1 MSRPNRQNKW
11 RASSSAASPG
21 MPAPPHL
28 HAGGVILDDDAGALV
43 WARLR
48 ASPATA
54 QRASGVCKEWRQ
66 YVLAT
71 FEHELDLAGICSEKH
86 LRYAKQPH
94 AEVSD
99 EALFA
104 DMTRRLAPFR
114 SLRAIKA
121 HDFSWLSDASLRA
134 IAAAKEGP
142 LSLLTSFDV
151 SGCLGVSSLG
161 VKALAKTGRLR
172 SFRQDTT
179 RRHSSCAHMRATEA
193 TIKAVAESPVLESL
207 SLTLGSK
214 VHKGLEVLSGHP
226 SLRSLTLFMEGF
238 TPLALPAK
246 LPELTALHLKTS
258 VWAGFDWRGQRF
270 THLEYP
276 KLEEI
281 VIEDGAGPSGN
292 GAAVEMTMG
301 FLHVL
306 RTKFPACSIKLTKT
320 GLFRGIR
327 GAAAQQALQEPGLRQ
342 DVTEQ
347 NPLVLPQGD
356 DWNRAFDDYE
366 VGPESPELDLDPGDW
381 I

>member
-1 MSRPNRQNKW
+1 M
-11 RASSSAASPG
+11 
-21 MPAPPHL
+21 
-28 HAGGVILDDDAGALV
+28 
-43 WARLR
+43 
-48 ASPATA
+48 
-54 QRASGVCKEWRQ
+54 
-66 YVLAT
+66 
-71 FEHELDLAGICSEKH
+71 
-86 LRYAKQPH
+86 
-94 AEVSD
+94 
-99 EALFA
+99 
-104 DMTRRLAPFR
+104 
-114 SLRAIKA
+114 
-121 HDFSWLSDASLRA
+121 
-134 IAAAKEGP
+134 
-142 LSLLTSFDV
+142 
-151 SGCLGVSSLG
+151 
-161 VKALAKTGRLR
+161 
-172 SFRQDTT
+172 
-179 RRHSSCAHMRATEA
+179 
-193 TIKAVAESPVLESL
+193 
-207 SLTLGSK
+207 
-214 VHKGLEVLSGHP
+214 HKGLEVLSGHP

-246 LPELTALHLKTS
+246 LPEVRGAHFPLLLAHAAASVQLAPLAPTVQASRPPRHAPFGAPAQLTALHLKTS

>member
-1 MSRPNRQNKW
+1 MIARTVFKPSDGGYVAYKKANHAHAVKRPNCMFEWW
-11 RASSSAASPG
+11 REYNPSPG

-66 YVLAT
+66 Y
-71 FEHELDLAGICSEKH
+71 
-86 LRYAKQPH
+86 
-94 AEVSD
+94 
-99 EALFA
+99 
-104 DMTRRLAPFR
+104 
-114 SLRAIKA
+114 
-121 HDFSWLSDASLRA
+121 
-134 IAAAKEGP
+134 
-142 LSLLTSFDV
+142 
-151 SGCLGVSSLG
+151 
-161 VKALAKTGRLR
+161 ALAKTGRLR

-179 RRHSSCAHMRATEA
+179 RRHSSCAQMRATEA
-193 TIKAVAESPVLESL
+193 TIKAVAESP
-207 SLTLGSK
+207 

-246 LPELTALHLKTS
+246 LPELAALHLKTS

-281 VIEDGAGPSGN
+281 IIEDGAGPLGN

-306 RTKFPACSIKLTKT
+306 RTKFPLCSIKLTKT

-347 NPLVLPQGD
+347 KPLVLPQGD

-366 VGPESPELDLDPGDW
+366 VGPDSAAG
-381 I
+381 ISVY